1 MSLQKMRNGVEWT
14 TIILKYV
21 NEDKISEQE
30 KLFAIELL
38 KNCET
43 IASEEVA
50 GGNEYDDM
58 WRQLNKYWKYLST
71 LKKHNR
77 SYDDVILK
85 SELVNMVKDVLTQP
99 EPL

>member
-1 MSLQKMRNGVEWT
+1 MRNGVEWT

-21 NEDKISEQE
+21 NDDKISEQE

-38 KNCET
+38 KNCES
-43 IASEEVA
+43 IASKEVV

-71 LKKHNR
+71 LKK
-77 SYDDVILK
+77 
-85 SELVNMVKDVLTQP
+85 T
-99 EPL
+99 

>member
-14 TIILKYV
+14 NIILKYV

-43 IASEEVA
+43 IASKEIT
-50 GGNEYDDM
+50 GGTEYDDM

-71 LKKHNR
+71 LTK
-77 SYDDVILK
+77 
-85 SELVNMVKDVLTQP
+85 T
-99 EPL
+99 